1 MERGQ
6 ECPRNIGHGRLPHQQ
21 GAPGHWASVPHA
33 QQQLHYHL
41 ARDSVEEPQMD
52 EQNLRAF
59 LILRLCDLLSQPRLQ
74 GQSHSEGS
82 AHTPSSPVHGG
93 LGGTGAAWPLV
104 SHSGSDDKLSSK
116 NMYPSFHSTSAQ
128 ARTVFPSTPGSVCG
142 HGTTSHQ

>member
-41 ARDSVEEPQMD
+41 ARDSVEELQVD

-59 LILRLCDLLSQPRLQ
+59 LILRLCDLLSQPRLH
-74 GQSHSEGS
+74 GQSHPEGS

-93 LGGTGAAWPLV
+93 LGQYRCVAAMINYPPKTCTPLSIVPLLRQGLYFPAPLV
-104 SHSGSDDKLSSK
+104 LYVVMGLLLTNELHEK
-116 NMYPSFHSTSAQ
+116 
-128 ARTVFPSTPGSVCG
+128 
-142 HGTTSHQ
+142 